1 MNHVF
6 THLSLEVHN
15 EATMF
20 KQSVWS
26 EVLPSIQKHGAY
38 TTKDKAIELFGLI
51 DDDKAE
57 AVRRVR
63 NPRGETTLHYAVASY
78 IQRNYPNVIITLGLR
93 GEPDHVLTRMASKSK
108 THIKWHPD

>member
-26 EVLPSIQKHGAY
+26 EVLPSIKKHGAY
-38 TTKDKAIELFGLI
+38 TTKDKPIELFGLI
-51 DDDKAE
+51 DDDEAE

-63 NPRGETTLHYAVASY
+63 NPRGDLRFIMLLRVIYNETILM
-78 IQRNYPNVIITLGLR
+78 L
-93 GEPDHVLTRMASKSK
+93 
-108 THIKWHPD
+108 